1 MSTLDILN
9 QDGTLVV
16 SSETIA
22 DGSGV
27 QHKNV
32 LDLID
37 SRRPDFEDFGPLAFE
52 TRKGVALAQ
61 GGFAKGTRFA
71 LLNEAQATLLM
82 TFQRNTDQVVAFKKA
97 LVKAFFDMARQLM
110 SPQVPQSLPDALR
123 AYAAE
128 VEQRQALEAKVV
140 SDAPKVAHAETFRA
154 AAGARTVGDVANDF
168 KAHASERF
176 PHVKVLHQDVW
187 DHAHR
192 LGLVIRGDSVRRNQP
207 TAQAIDA
214 GWARPSRAT
223 FGTRSH
229 GLQTKVTTHLTPRG
243 EARLWDGLCAWLGE
257 HGTLSIARAV
267 A

>member
-1 MSTLDILN
+1 MVALDIIN

-16 SSETIA
+16 SSEAIA
-22 DGSGV
+22 EGTEN

-32 LDLID
+32 LQLIRAYRTDLEEFGRVE
-37 SRRPDFEDFGPLAFE
+37 SQTRPFE
-52 TRKGVALAQ
+52 TA
-61 GGFAKGTRFA
+61 GGTQWREVF
-71 LLNEAQATLLM
+71 LLNEPQATLILTYM
-82 TFQRNTDQVVAFKKA
+82 RNMDRIRQFKKA
-97 LVKAFFDMARQLM
+97 LVKAFFDMARQLTT
-110 SPQVPQSLPDALR
+110 PQVPQSLPDALR

-168 KAHASERF
+168 KAHASEHF

-187 DHAHR
+187 NHAHR

-214 GWARPSRAT
+214 GWARPSRST
-223 FGTRSH
+223 FDTRSH

-257 HGTLSIARAV
+257 HGTLSVARAV

>member
-1 MSTLDILN
+1 MSALDIIN

-22 DGSGV
+22 DGAGS
-27 QHKNV
+27 QHASV
-32 LDLID
+32 LRLID
-37 SRRPDFEDFGPLAFE
+37 DRRNDFEEFGDLRFEIRDRPGVPGPPMRLAY
-52 TRKGVALAQ
+52 
-61 GGFAKGTRFA
+61 
-71 LLNEAQATLLM
+71 LNEQQATLLM

-97 LVKAFFDMARQLM
+97 LVKAFFDMARQLT

-123 AYAAE
+123 AYALE
-128 VEQRQALEAKVV
+128 VEQRQALEAQVV
-140 SDAPKVAHAETFRA
+140 ADAPKVAHAETFRA

-168 KAHASERF
+168 KAHASEHF

-214 GWARPSRAT
+214 GWARPSRST
-223 FGTRSH
+223 FDTRSH